1 MVAVHTIGTRSLANV
16 RHDMEK
22 RKGQKVSRT
31 EVFKVA
37 YTCKDGRPQ
46 LAHEVTIAKIDEKL
60 TEEPEFVDKP
70 IEEGDYLSN
79 LLGKENRGR
88 VIGIGVGPT
97 PASLGLPGT
106 KSTARTSLQLEREAR
121 HRAEEEVRA
130 LKEGMQQLEERI
142 EERME
147 RRLAEKMAEFKAM
160 KHTSPEQR
168 HSLNK
173 PTEEH
178 SCSSTSN
185 NIQPRIVEALQ
196 LNQKRPAMK
205 IQPRIAR
212 ELQLNLNK
220 HARKVQPRIVEES
233 QLNHNRHDGMVQP
246 GVARESQVN
255 QNMHVTKDSLR
266 RVDATCNVQQG
277 VEKDVDNHNC
287 TKQPKM
293 TKKRCGETTSHK

>member
-1 MVAVHTIGTRSLANV
+1 
-16 RHDMEK
+16 
-22 RKGQKVSRT
+22 
-31 EVFKVA
+31 
-37 YTCKDGRPQ
+37 
-46 LAHEVTIAKIDEKL
+46 
-60 TEEPEFVDKP
+60 
-70 IEEGDYLSN
+70 
-79 LLGKENRGR
+79 
-88 VIGIGVGPT
+88 
-97 PASLGLPGT
+97 
-106 KSTARTSLQLEREAR
+106 
-121 HRAEEEVRA
+121 
-130 LKEGMQQLEERI
+130 
-142 EERME
+142 
-147 RRLAEKMAEFKAM
+147 MAEFKAM

-168 HSLNK
+168 YSLNK

-233 QLNHNRHDGMVQP
+233 QLNHNRHNGMVQP
-246 GVARESQVN
+246 GVARELQVN

-287 TKQPKM
+287 TRQPKM
-293 TKKRCGETTSHK
+293 TKKPCGETTSNHATRGTEAYGQVQ